1 MRQAWVLGQKSVP
14 TTTLNS
20 DSVPFRNV
28 FWLFFLIAA
37 TAAFLR
43 PSISWAEPTSPP
55 ITSSPSS
62 DSIDPSSLSIH
73 RSRPGMSRKQIESL
87 TGPPLGRHGGAILYG
102 FATSETPE
110 KPWISVSYARDET
123 AVAVE
128 GCDLRKSGTLLLC
141 DIISPE
147 EIKAK
152 LGEPTYEVQEA
163 ITAPT
168 ILRYE
173 DLKLTIAWW
182 NMRNDQDPNRKVFAI
197 ILEDEGPLP
206 HP

>member
-1 MRQAWVLGQKSVP
+1 MKHRGRVLI
-14 TTTLNS
+14 
-20 DSVPFRNV
+20 
-28 FWLFFLIAA
+28 WLIL
-37 TAAFLR
+37 LVSP

-62 DSIDPSSLSIH
+62 DSIDPSSLNIH
-73 RSRPGMSRKQIESL
+73 GIRPGMSRQQIESI
-87 TGPPLGRHGGAILYG
+87 TGPPLSKPGGTWYG
-102 FATSETPE
+102 IAESDTPK
-110 KPWISVSYARDET
+110 KPVVEVYYSRQQT
-123 AVAVE
+123 AVAVL
-128 GCDLRKSGTLLLC
+128 GYDLQASDTLILSDL
-141 DIISPE
+141 ISPE

-163 ITAPT
+163 TTAPT

-182 NMRNDQDPNRKVFAI
+182 DMRDDHDPNRKIISI
-197 ILEDEGPLP
+197 ILEDEGPPLP